1 MADDL
6 HYVPGSFYRIC
17 DRTGFKIRADTTRA
31 EWTTRIIRTKSWE
44 ARQPQDFVRGVADPQ
59 YVPDAR
65 PRQQD
70 VFIGP
75 LTTTLSLR
83 APQGATLLNVVST
96 LGMNIGDSLEIILDG
111 DADTFLATIAGVI
124 TSGFSAGFSSG
135 FAIGNVLLSTPFP
148 RPASA
153 GNLVTDI
160 SQVIQPNIG

>member
-17 DRTGFKIRADTTRA
+17 DRTGFKIRADKTRA
-31 EWTTRIIRTKSWE
+31 EWTTRIIRTQSWE

-65 PRQQD
+65 PQQQN

-75 LTTTLSLR
+75 LTTTLSSNA
-83 APQGATLLNVVST
+83 APGTNTLNVASFV
-96 LGMNIGDSLEIILDG
+96 GMSIGDRIEIILDG
-111 DADTFLATIAGVI
+111 DADTFLTTIIRLPG
-124 TSGFSAGFSSG
+124 GFSSG
-135 FAIGNVLLSTPFP
+135 FSGGFATVSIQLADPFP
-148 RPASA
+148 RSASA